1 MTKSKYTDIYNKVKA
16 AMEQEKL
23 FLQSDIT
30 MMQLSRIVGTNR
42 VYLSKAINEGYG
54 CGYSEM
60 LNRYRLDFLFRK
72 AIYDKKNIEKLVTE
86 YGFWSRT
93 TFYDIFKI
101 KFGTSPR
108 RFMDEHDS
116 KDIQR
121 NILPALAFPN

>member
-1 MTKSKYTDIYNKVKA
+1 MTKAKYTDIYNKVKA
-16 AMEQEKL
+16 AMEQDKL
-23 FLQSDIT
+23 FLHSEIT

-60 LNRYRLDFLFRK
+60 LNRYRLDFVLRQ
-72 AIYDKKNIEKLVTE
+72 AIFENKNIEELVAQ

-108 RFMDEHDS
+108 KFMDEHDRQE
-116 KDIQR
+116 IQR
-121 NILPALAFPN
+121 DVLPALAFPN

>member
-1 MTKSKYTDIYNKVKA
+1 MTKAKYTDIYNKVKA
-16 AMEQEKL
+16 AMEQDKL
-23 FLQSDIT
+23 FLQSEIT

-60 LNRYRLDFLFRK
+60 LNRYRLDFVLRQ
-72 AIYDKKNIEKLVTE
+72 AIFENKNIEELVAQ

-108 RFMDEHDS
+108 KFMDEHDRQE
-116 KDIQR
+116 IQR
-121 NILPALAFPN
+121 DVLPALAFSN